1 MEKSKW
7 IVRGASLAI
16 ILGFF
21 LPAALVSCSGG
32 YVDGGQSLSLANVAG
47 QLSKPMLYLLP
58 VGFLVVL
65 GLTALRPISQKEE
78 SNYLW
83 GQLAAGGIGVLITV
97 VTVITLVNQFQQGSF
112 GLFEVKPAFGFFVI
126 LAGII
131 AFAVGWAQQYQLMG
145 QSPGV
150 QPPGV
155 PAVEPSYDHPAL
167 PQSYA
172 PVLSV
177 VSGSLPFRRVEIPY
191 DNFTI
196 GRSRTNAL
204 QLPDDTVSR
213 QHARIRLAQGMV
225 FLQDQDSSGGTFVNG
240 HQINSIRLNNGDEIQ
255 IGPYKFRM
263 EG

>member
-21 LPAALVSCSGG
+21 LPTVLVSCSGG
-32 YVDGGQSLSLANVAG
+32 LVDGGQSLSLANIAG
-47 QLSKPMLYLLP
+47 QLDKALLYLLP
-58 VGFLVVL
+58 VGFLIVL
-65 GLTALRPISQKEE
+65 GLTILKPISQKEE

-83 GQLAAGGIGVLITV
+83 GQLATGGIGILVTAVTLIT
-97 VTVITLVNQFQQGSF
+97 LSNQLKQGSY

-131 AFAVGWAQQYQLMG
+131 AFAVGWAQQYQAMG
-145 QSPGV
+145 QSAGV
-150 QPPGV
+150 QPISA
-155 PAVEPSYDHPAL
+155 PANDFVYEPPRL
-167 PQSYA
+167 PQSNSA
-172 PVLSV
+172 VLTV
-177 VSGSLPFRRVEIPY
+177 VSGNLPLRRIEIPY

-196 GRSRTNAL
+196 GRSRSSAL
-204 QLPDDTVSR
+204 HLPDDTVSR
-213 QHARIRLAQGMV
+213 DHARIRLAQGMI
-225 FLQDQDSSGGTFVNG
+225 FLQDQNSTGGTFVNG
-240 HQINSIRLNNGDEIQ
+240 NQINSIRLNYGDVIE